1 VREALRCGLACA
13 ALLAASAAGAQ
24 VQPVMPQAPR
34 AGQAPAA
41 PGKVTGP
48 TLTPEGLVNLDFDD
62 VDLPVVIDTIAKLTN
77 KNFIYDDRVR
87 GKVTIV
93 SPTPIPIEQAYKVFE
108 SMLQVKGFTTV
119 EAPGGVLKVIP
130 IRDAKETSV
139 DTRQSNRPTP
149 DTDQF
154 VTRLIPLTY
163 IDADAIANTL
173 KPLVSKEAALVAYG
187 PTNTVILT
195 DSASNIRRI
204 LSILEA
210 IDVESYK
217 EDLAV
222 IRLQYADASSLAN
235 QLSAVFGGEVT
246 SAGGGAQGRVQ
257 RPQPVPN
264 RPATATPVTPEG
276 TPQRGQIRII
286 TDDRTNALILL
297 ASRSILE
304 EMRTLIRK
312 LDVPLEGYGRIQVY
326 YLKHAD
332 AEDLADTLNSLLTG
346 ESGTS
351 GGGRAPGVGGQNP
364 GAQLQLR
371 STMTELSSSVSSITA
386 DPETN
391 SLVIQASPEGFAALM
406 QVIEKLDIERPQV
419 LVEALIME
427 VDVTDSL
434 DLGFNGV
441 LRLTSGGNKIQV
453 GSITD
458 SRSKGVTG
466 SEATVGALASAIGG
480 STVPGFIAH
489 ALLGQGS
496 TIDAIIR
503 AAATDNHANVL
514 SAPHILTA
522 DNEEAQILVGNNI
535 PIITNRVQSA
545 AGITQAAPT
554 PNSSLATSVN
564 VERQDIGVT
573 LRVTPQITEGDTLRL
588 EIFQE
593 ITDINPALQ
602 TDVGD
607 VNQVG
612 PALSNRR
619 IENTVTVGDED
630 TVVIGGLVSDKYTNT
645 QNQVPWLAKI
655 PLLGWL
661 FKSKT
666 NSLVKTNLLVFLT
679 PHIIRGPEDLE
690 KASIGK
696 RQEFQRRSQQALG
709 KAPAEQPVPVDH
721 PVGLLSEASSDTKNP
736 TASALAAIEKHY
748 PLERMREIER
758 QQAEEK
764 ERAQQAVSHPG
775 PATRYVV
782 LAGTFADAQAAR
794 ARLTELVD
802 AGFEGTLLSSPKDG
816 HVLTELRLGPY
827 ASQAQADKVSE
838 TLRRSYDLSPRVVV
852 EQPEKQP

>member
-1 VREALRCGLACA
+1 LREALRCGLAA
-13 ALLAASAAGAQ
+13 ALLLAAGAARAQ
-24 VQPVMPQAPR
+24 IAPQPVAPAR
-34 AGQAPAA
+34 PAPAAPAA
-41 PGKVTGP
+41 PGKAVGP

-93 SPTPIPIEQAYKVFE
+93 SPTPIPIDQAYKVFE

-119 EAPGGVLKVIP
+119 EAPGGALKVIP

-139 DTRQSNRPTP
+139 DTRQSDRLTP

-204 LSILEA
+204 LSILQA

-217 EDLAV
+217 EELAV
-222 IRLQYADASSLAN
+222 IRLRYADSSSVAN

-246 SAGGGAQGRVQ
+246 SSGGGGGRAP
-257 RPQPVPN
+257 RPQVGAN
-264 RPATATPVTPEG
+264 RPVTATPVTPEG

-297 ASRSILE
+297 AARTILE
-304 EMRTLIRK
+304 EMRALIRK
-312 LDVPLEGYGRIQVY
+312 LDVPLEGGGRIQVY

-332 AEDLADTLNSLLTG
+332 AEDLADTLNALLTG
-346 ESGTS
+346 QAPS
-351 GGGRAPGVGGQNP
+351 GGGGGGGNFPGGGP
-364 GAQLQLR
+364 GGGAAANLR
-371 STMTELSSSVSSITA
+371 SAVTELSSSVSSITP

-391 SLVIQASPEGFAALM
+391 SLVIQASPEGFATLM

-427 VDVTDSL
+427 VDITDSR

-441 LRLTSGGNKIQV
+441 IRLVNSGNKFTIGTLSDSGTQGLAGAAQAA
-453 GSITD
+453 GS
-458 SRSKGVTG
+458 V
-466 SEATVGALASAIGG
+466 AQALAS
-480 STVPGFIAH
+480 STLPGLIAN
-489 ALLGQGS
+489 LSMGQGS
-496 TIDAIIR
+496 TIQAIIR
-503 AAATDNHANVL
+503 ASASDNHTNVL

-545 AGITQAAPT
+545 AGVTTVTQ
-554 PNSSLATSVN
+554 NSTLATSVN

-593 ITDINPALQ
+593 ITDINRALQ
-602 TDVGD
+602 SGVGD

-619 IENTVTVGDED
+619 VENVVTVGDNE
-630 TVVIGGLVSDKYTNT
+630 TVVIGGLVGDKYDNT
-645 QNQVPWLAKI
+645 KTQAPWLGDI
-655 PLLGWL
+655 PFIGWL
-661 FKSKT
+661 FKTTSSTVTK
-666 NSLVKTNLLVFLT
+666 SNLLVFLT
-679 PHIIRGPEDLE
+679 PHIIRSPEDLE

-696 RQEFQRRSQQALG
+696 REEFERRSTQALNNR
-709 KAPAEQPVPVDH
+709 PSENPVALDH
-721 PVGLLSEASSDTKNP
+721 RVGILSEIPLSTKNP
-736 TASALAAIEKHY
+736 TAGAIQAVEKHY

-758 QQAEEK
+758 RQALDK
-764 ERAQQAVSHPG
+764 EHAQQAANAPG

-782 LAGTFADAQAAR
+782 LAGGFANAQAAR
-794 ARLTELVD
+794 TRLTELVD
-802 AGFEGTLLSSPKDG
+802 AGFEGSLVTSPKG
-816 HVLTELRLGPY
+816 GRVTTELRIGPY
-827 ASQAQADKVSE
+827 ASASQAEKVAE
-838 TLRRSYDLSPRVVV
+838 TLRRSYDLSPQVVT
-852 EQPEKQP
+852 EQEEPKP

>member
-1 VREALRCGLACA
+1 MAVALAAA
-13 ALLAASAAGAQ
+13 ALLAAERAGAQ
-24 VQPVMPQAPR
+24 PQRPPAAHPAAVAP
-34 AGQAPAA
+34 GAPAA
-41 PGKVTGP
+41 NARSSGP
-48 TLTPEGLVNLDFDD
+48 TITPEGLVNLDFDD

-93 SPTPIPIEQAYKVFE
+93 SPTPIPIDQAYTVFE

-119 EAPGGVLKVIP
+119 EAPGGAIKIIP

-139 DTRQSNRPTP
+139 DTHESRRPTP
-149 DTDQF
+149 DTDRF

-187 PTNTVILT
+187 PTNTIILT

-217 EDLAV
+217 EELAV
-222 IRLQYADASSLAN
+222 IRLQYADASTLAN

-246 SAGGGAQGRVQ
+246 SAGGNAAGRVQ
-257 RPQPVPN
+257 RPQAIPG
-264 RPATATPVTPEG
+264 RPPTATPVTPEG
-276 TPQRGQIRII
+276 TPQRGQVRII

-297 ASRSILE
+297 AGRSVLE

-312 LDVPLEGYGRIQVY
+312 LDVPLAGGGRIQVY

-332 AEDLADTLNSLLTG
+332 AEDLADTLNALLTG
-346 ESGTS
+346 QQPEGG
-351 GGGRAPGVGGQNP
+351 GGGRGPAPN
-364 GAQLQLR
+364 AQVPAALR
-371 STMTELSSSVSSITA
+371 SAVTDLSSSVSSITA

-419 LVEALIME
+419 LVEGLIME
-427 VDVTDSL
+427 VDVTDSR
-434 DLGFNGV
+434 DLGFNFV
-441 LRLTSGGNKIQV
+441 VRLLNNGNKYTIASLTDSPTSGLAGVAQTAGN
-453 GSITD
+453 
-458 SRSKGVTG
+458 
-466 SEATVGALASAIGG
+466 VGAAVAGG
-480 STVPGFIAH
+480 TLPGLIAN
-489 ALLGQGS
+489 LSMGNGS
-496 TIDAIIR
+496 TIQAIIR
-503 AAATDNHANVL
+503 ASANDNHTNVL

-545 AGITQAAPT
+545 AGVTTVTQ
-554 PNSSLATSVN
+554 NSTLATSVN

-593 ITDINPALQ
+593 ITDINRALQ
-602 TDVGD
+602 AGVGD

-619 IENTVTVGDED
+619 IENTVTVGDNE
-630 TVVIGGLVSDKYTNT
+630 TVVIGGLVADKYDNT
-645 QNQVPWLAKI
+645 LTKVPWLGDI
-655 PLLGWL
+655 PFFGWL
-661 FKSKT
+661 FKTKSNTVTK
-666 NSLVKTNLLVFLT
+666 SNLLVFLT
-679 PHIIRGPEDLE
+679 PHIVRSPEDLE

-696 RQEFQRRSQQALG
+696 REEFERRSQQALDQRL
-709 KAPAEQPVPVDH
+709 PEQPTPVDH
-721 PVGLLSEASSDTKNP
+721 PVGLLSGMPLETRNP
-736 TASALAAIEKHY
+736 TAGALTVLDKRY

-758 QQAEEK
+758 EQENAKTQ
-764 ERAQQAVSHPG
+764 AQQARTN
-775 PATRYVV
+775 PAPAARYVI
-782 LAGTFADAQAAR
+782 LAGTFADAQVAR
-794 ARLTELVD
+794 TRLTELVD
-802 AGFEGTLLSSPKDG
+802 AGFEGSLLSSPKG
-816 HVLTELRLGPY
+816 GRVMTELRVGPFT
-827 ASQAQADKVSE
+827 SQAQAEKVSE
-838 TLRRSYDLSPRVVV
+838 TLRRSYDLTPQVV
-852 EQPEKQP
+852 EEHGDSQP